1 MTRPPTRQK
10 TRRWSAPIN
19 ERRQKNST
27 TYNIESERVGKQGQK
42 QIGEAVFR
50 KGKVN
55 FKITVLFCTDRKRK
69 LKLIIASDYQGT
81 NMYSVVHAQLSRL
94 ANIDCYI

>member
-42 QIGEAVFR
+42 QIGEAVFG